1 MSIFISILY
10 FVVFAALLI
19 GSLTLLKKFVFTK
32 VRINKYIP
40 LGIAVA
46 LFVYQA
52 FNKPD
57 NTIISVGMTVVIVL
71 FGFWFWDINQ
81 TGGPKMISKQKKV
94 VIRAKAKPNRVKKV
108 K

>member
-10 FVVFAALLI
+10 FVLFAAVLI
-19 GSLTLLKKFVFTK
+19 GTLTFLKKFVFSK

-40 LGIAVA
+40 LGIAGA
-46 LFVYQA
+46 LFVYQM
-52 FNKPD
+52 FFKPD
-57 NTIISVGMTVVIVL
+57 NNFLNIGMTVVIVL

-81 TGGPKMISKQKKV
+81 TGGPKINNQKKIV
-94 VIRAKAKPNRVKKV
+94 LKPKAKPNRVKKE